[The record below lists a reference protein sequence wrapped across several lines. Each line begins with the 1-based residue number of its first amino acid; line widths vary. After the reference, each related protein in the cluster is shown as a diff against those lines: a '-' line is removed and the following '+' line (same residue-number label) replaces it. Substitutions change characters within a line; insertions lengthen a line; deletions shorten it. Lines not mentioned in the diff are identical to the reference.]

1 MWQGMSKVKKDD
13 KTREKV
19 KAYLATGKSKNWIAK
34 KLNISWDTVN
44 RISKESPDEIANL
57 REQKKQEFINKIWE
71 DMESALALGR
81 QKIKLATVATETF
94 QEKIDRLIELLE
106 DNEETNGKDII
117 ELIKALSSI
126 TSIPLSHISTYFGT
140 LYDKQA
146 LMSGEATGR
155 NEITGKNGEP
165 LTIKFEGELEKWS
178 R

>member
-1 MWQGMSKVKKDD
+1 MAGVSKVKKDD
-13 KTREKV
+13 KTREQV
-19 KAYLATGKSKNWIAK
+19 KTYLATGKSKNWIAK
-34 KLNISWDTVN
+34 KLNISWDTVD
-44 RISKESPDEIANL
+44 RISKESPDEIENL
-57 REQKKQEFINKIWE
+57 REQKKREFVNKIWD
-71 DMESALALGR
+71 DMESALTLGR

-106 DNEETNGKDII
+106 DNEETNGRDII

-155 NEITGKNGEP
+155 NEITGKNGDP